1 MKTLKNYIVEDANTR
16 TRREKEATAR
26 SRAGC

>member
-1 MKTLKNYIVEDANTR
+1 MMTMKNYIVEDANTR
-16 TRREKEATAR
+16 TRRKEEATAR